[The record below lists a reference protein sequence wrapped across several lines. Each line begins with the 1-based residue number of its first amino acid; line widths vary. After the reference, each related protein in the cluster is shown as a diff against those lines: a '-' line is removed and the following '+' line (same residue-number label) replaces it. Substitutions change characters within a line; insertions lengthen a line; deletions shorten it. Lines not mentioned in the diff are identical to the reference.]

1 MEAGVS
7 ANEFLVE
14 DEDDFWQ
21 NMTQMQNDAA
31 AKAEVKVNSTPKR
44 SRKGGGTAT
53 PAKTPMSKNDPAAP
67 RASPRFNRS
76 SGKR

>member
-1 MEAGVS
+1 MEAGGS
-7 ANEFLVE
+7 ASEFLVE

-44 SRKGGGTAT
+44 SRKGGTAT

-76 SGKR
+76 GKRS